1 MKRFSVEACNV
12 YTFLLLH
19 LANAG
24 TPGDFLGLG
33 RLDLFL
39 MHQKP
44 AFGKWVWSVLI
55 LKYLRLLTFALSL
68 WNAYRL

>member
-1 MKRFSVEACNV
+1 MKRLSVEACYV
-12 YTFLLLH
+12 YTFFLLH
-19 LANAG
+19 LTNAG

-39 MHQKP
+39 AHRKL